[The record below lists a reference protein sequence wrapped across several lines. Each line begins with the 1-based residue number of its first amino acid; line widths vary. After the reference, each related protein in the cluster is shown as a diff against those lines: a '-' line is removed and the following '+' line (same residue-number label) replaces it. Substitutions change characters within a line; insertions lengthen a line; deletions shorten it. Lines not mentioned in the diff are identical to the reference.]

1 MWCAA
6 GSPPPT
12 LFPFVGNGEP
22 GRGDNAPP
30 VETEKADTVFGVAL
44 SFV

>member
-1 MWCAA
+1 MWSAP
-6 GSPPPT
+6 GSPPPK

-22 GRGDNAPP
+22 GRGNNAPL